1 MTGAVR
7 ACPKFWWDP
16 SLVGSGGRTALMMAD
31 FAMGVVCLLCLFVSC
46 LVNTSIY
53 TVSGSS
59 VPPFSGIIMIKLI
72 LVK

>member
-1 MTGAVR
+1 MMGAVS
-7 ACPKFWWDP
+7 ACPKFWWDT
-16 SLVGSGGRTALMMAD
+16 SLVGSGGTTAFPVAD

-46 LVNTSIY
+46 FVNTSIY

-59 VPPFSGIIMIKLI
+59 VPPFSSIIMIKII